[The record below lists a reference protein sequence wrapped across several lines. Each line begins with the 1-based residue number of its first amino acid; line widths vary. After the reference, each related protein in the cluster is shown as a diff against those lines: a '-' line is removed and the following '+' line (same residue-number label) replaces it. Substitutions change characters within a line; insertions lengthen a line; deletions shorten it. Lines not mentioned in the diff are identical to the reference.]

1 MRVIMYSQ
9 MPYSFRPSTI
19 ANTYVSKYG
28 LEPWVAEKVA
38 NTFGANVEIRKAKG
52 HCDFEMQIQKQWYG
66 IELKNIR

>member
-1 MRVIMYSQ
+1 
-9 MPYSFRPSTI
+9 MPYSFRLSTI

-52 HCDFEMQIQKQWYG
+52 HCDFEMRIQKQWYG

>member
-1 MRVIMYSQ
+1 MYAQ

-52 HCDFEMQIQKQWYG
+52 HCDFEMRIQKQWYG